1 MSTGKSSG
9 GSGTTGKNV
18 TGGGSGRDPDA
29 LGDIKF
35 VNGELIIQKRSG
47 EEVNLGARSDRA
59 QELITHSLT
68 VPVGNGEV
76 EITHNLN
83 TKSIMYQVFDSSD
96 NAVEVPSIRELNK
109 IKFFFGTTEAEAT
122 YTVVL
127 AN

>member
-1 MSTGKSSG
+1 MTGKIGSGQMTGKSGGRTSG
-9 GSGTTGKNV
+9 I
-18 TGGGSGRDPDA
+18 DPEA
-29 LGDIKF
+29 LADIKIVNGDI
-35 VNGELIIQKRSG
+35 IITKRG
-47 EEVNLGARSDRA
+47 APGTDINLGKSSDRA

-109 IKFFFGTTEAEAT
+109 IKFFFGTTSTEAT